1 MRAPPP
7 HEMVHEGTDAS
18 GLEAWR
24 CPICGRHF
32 VVRWSPSYE
41 RLVLVEGDGDA
52 SHVGVKGDAGLTGIH
67 VAPTPAED
75 DWRRWLRGHGIAWD
89 GEDA

>member
-24 CPICGRHF
+24 CPVCGRHF
-32 VVRWSPSYE
+32 VVRWSPSYQ

-52 SHVGVKGDAGLTGIH
+52 SHVV
-67 VAPTPAED
+67 PTPGED
-75 DWRRWLRGHGIAWD
+75 DWGRWLRGHGIAWD